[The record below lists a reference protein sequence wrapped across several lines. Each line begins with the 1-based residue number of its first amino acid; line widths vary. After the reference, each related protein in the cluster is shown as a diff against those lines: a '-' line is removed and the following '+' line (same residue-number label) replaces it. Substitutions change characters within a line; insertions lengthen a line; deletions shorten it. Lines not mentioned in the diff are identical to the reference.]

1 MVLITDALP
10 HSWTS
15 SKAIGLFLSAVNVE
29 PPKGAGEF
37 PSSLPICRDMGHI
50 CGTF

>member
-1 MVLITDALP
+1 MHY

-29 PPKGAGEF
+29 PPKGAE
-37 PSSLPICRDMGHI
+37 SSLHPCLSLRDLKVI
-50 CGTF
+50 FAVLSRN